1 MGVAQHQIQNWFI
14 RTITALTLALIGSQA
29 GKQFTKLYKYFKQLL
44 KKVSFHNIHLH
55 TGQLYFQFELLLEK
69 AKNMYTYFMSWESWN
84 WVKSWKCQQVFTFSL
99 VHHVSFSLKS
109 FTVTTYRF
117 DDRTRQAWFKMSSS
131 QRKVTNYL
139 T

>member
-1 MGVAQHQIQNWFI
+1 MGVAQHQIQNWLI

-69 AKNMYTYFMSWESWN
+69 AKNMYTYFMS
-84 WVKSWKCQQVFTFSL
+84 
-99 VHHVSFSLKS
+99 
-109 FTVTTYRF
+109 
-117 DDRTRQAWFKMSSS
+117 
-131 QRKVTNYL
+131 
-139 T
+139 